1 MSEKK
6 ENESVNVQTGSV
18 DLNTTKARK
27 QARKALR
34 KITGA
39 ALHLNLALKAL
50 DDMDA
55 RTCHPARDMPRAFL
69 PIYSKGH
76 TEIWAL
82 SSSLE
87 KLHRRLERLVLSDL
101 PALERGERKAARE
114 RAGGG
119 A

>member
-1 MSEKK
+1 MSEK
-6 ENESVNVQTGSV
+6 ETESVQNESA

-34 KITGA
+34 RVEGA

-76 TEIWAL
+76 AEIWAL

-87 KLHRRLERLVLSDL
+87 KLRRRLERLVLSDL
-101 PALERGERKAARE
+101 PALERGERQAGRE
-114 RAGGG
+114 RVGGG